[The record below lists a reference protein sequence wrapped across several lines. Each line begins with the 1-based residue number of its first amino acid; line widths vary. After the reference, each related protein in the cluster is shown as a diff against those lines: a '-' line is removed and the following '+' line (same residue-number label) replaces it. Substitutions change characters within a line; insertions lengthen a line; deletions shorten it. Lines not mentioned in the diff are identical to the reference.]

1 MELALIQQTENL
13 ENIEMKNIMV
23 SILAELKKLN
33 QAKEQEKE
41 YGLVLDV
48 DEAAEF
54 TGLTTSKLYQFGRE
68 IKGFPVITEE
78 KKGSRMFFSRDGL
91 REWVK
96 ENEGKPIYLNTVKSK
111 G

>member
-1 MELALIQQTENL
+1 MNMELALIQQTENL
-13 ENIEMKNIMV
+13 ENIEMKDIMV

-33 QAKEQEKE
+33 NAKEQEKK

-78 KKGSRMFFSRDGL
+78 KREAGCFFQGM
-91 REWVK
+91 V
-96 ENEGKPIYLNTVKSK
+96 
-111 G
+111 

>member
-33 QAKEQEKE
+33 QAKEQEKK

-54 TGLTTSKLYQFGRE
+54 TWLTTIKLYQFGRE
-68 IKGFPVITEE
+68 IKGFPVIT
-78 KKGSRMFFSRDGL
+78 
-91 REWVK
+91 
-96 ENEGKPIYLNTVKSK
+96 
-111 G
+111 